1 MKIKH
6 SSVLFLTLLGATAGY
21 PQITLNTIPARA
33 IGAPAPPP
41 KSCGSPQLIPENANP
56 NLVEGRELYSPQG
69 IAVDNSTSPPMVYV
83 ADAGNNRVLAW
94 KNAASFSVGAMAD
107 LVIGQPDLCST
118 FASGPGT
125 TFSTGLNAP
134 SGLAVYK
141 SDLYVVD
148 SGNNRVLRYPKP
160 FSQTSQVLPDL
171 YVGQPS
177 LNSRVLNQPSGQVN
191 APSAQGIYTASSS
204 QVFAANIAFDS
215 AGNLWMTDPGNR
227 RVLRFPAAAIATGG
241 GGLTADI
248 EIGQV
253 DFVSAQKTLD
263 PTNVNSQLV
272 TNQFA
277 VPDGIAFDAAGNLF
291 VSDSD
296 LSVSNTT
303 IPGRVLVFT
312 APFSSG
318 MGAARIM
325 GVLQQPAS
333 GATITQAQIDHTR
346 MFDPQ
351 GIFALPNNQG
361 IGVVDTGSSRI
372 LLFDPYTA
380 APAAGSSW
388 DPNTSFSPQAKT
400 IIGQANSCVAYPSQA
415 CRAANNGNPSPSAST
430 LAYPSAVAVIL
441 ASGDLLVADAGN
453 NRVIGMPQQGGAY
466 VPTMS
471 ANRVLGQDYMNT
483 FSINLIEGKEF
494 AFTAQSSQGLLADA
508 GLAIDSTGDT
518 PHLYV
523 ADPYNNRV
531 LGFKD
536 ARKLT
541 PGSPA
546 DIVIGQPDM
555 HTALCNY
562 PSGNLNQ
569 PGQSNLCGPIGLL
582 VDSGGNLYVADSG
595 NGRVLRFPTPF
606 AQQSSSLQPADRVV
620 GQAGFYSK
628 VTDPSPATMAAPYGL
643 ALSGVNGLL
652 VSDVQLNRVLYF
664 PMANGD
670 LTSPQGEAATV
681 VFGQTGFNVVGK
693 PTVIDDTVMTAP
705 RHVAADS
712 SGRLYVA
719 DTGNNRVMI
728 FGDPHDVNT
737 ASKGAH
743 ALLTITTGLSAP
755 RGIFVSSLTG
765 EIWVADT
772 GNGRSLRYPSFE
784 QYFVTNTY
792 NFSISGYYSA
802 PLALAQDQYGD
813 LMVADAY
820 NRVEFYYPGLA
831 WQNAASYVTNYLAP
845 GVLATIYPLGV
856 TFGTITANSNQQPN
870 PVPYPTLLADTQVLF
885 NGQPAPVLLVS
896 PGQINFMIPMSAS
909 TSGNVDV
916 QVVRQST
923 GQILTDGLVAMNTVS
938 PAIFA
943 GGLVNCSLA
952 GGKCRQAAV
961 VNDADGTVNGPNN
974 PAAAGSYISIY
985 ATGQGFVQG
994 APADGDIP
1002 RAGLVQTSALPKV
1015 WINACYVDDASCT
1028 GETGVEN
1035 VEFSGLSPQFPGVWQ
1050 INVRIPKN
1058 TGPGAQV
1065 PLFIVMNNYTSQA
1078 FPTAGYVTT
1087 IAVKNQ

>member
-1 MKIKH
+1 
-6 SSVLFLTLLGATAGY
+6 
-21 PQITLNTIPARA
+21 
-33 IGAPAPPP
+33 
-41 KSCGSPQLIPENANP
+41 
-56 NLVEGRELYSPQG
+56 
-69 IAVDNSTSPPMVYV
+69 MVYV
-83 ADAGNNRVLAW
+83 ADTGNNRVLAW
-94 KNAASFSVGAMAD
+94 KNAASFSNGAMAD
-107 LVIGQPDLCST
+107 LVIGQPDFLST
-118 FASGPGT
+118 VPYGPGT
-125 TFSTGLNAP
+125 TFSTDLNAP
-134 SGLAVYK
+134 TGLAVYK

-171 YVGQPS
+171 YVGQPN
-177 LNSRVLNQPSGQVN
+177 LNSRVPDQPNGLV
-191 APSAQGIYTASSS
+191 SAQGIYTASSS
-204 QVFAANIAFDS
+204 QVFVANIAFDS

-227 RVLRFPAAAIATGG
+227 RVLRFPAAAIAKGG
-241 GGLTADI
+241 GGLTADM

-277 VPDGIAFDAAGNLF
+277 VPDGIAFDAAGNLY

-296 LSVSNTT
+296 LSGTAL
-303 IPGRVLVFT
+303 PGRVLVFT
-312 APFSSG
+312 PPLASSVN
-318 MGAARIM
+318 ATRIM
-325 GVLQQPAS
+325 GVLQQSAS
-333 GATITQAQIDHTR
+333 GTTITQAQIDHTL
-346 MFDPQ
+346 MINPQ
-351 GIFALPNNQG
+351 GIFMLPNNQG
-361 IGVVDTGSSRI
+361 IGVVDTESSRI

-380 APAAGSSW
+380 TPAAGSSW

-400 IIGQANSCVAYPSQA
+400 IIGQTSSCVASYPAA
-415 CRAANNGNPSPSAST
+415 CRAANNGRPNPSPLGNT
-430 LAYPSAVAVIL
+430 LAYPSAVAL
-441 ASGDLLVADAGN
+441 AGTDLLVADSGN

-466 VPTMS
+466 VSTLS
-471 ANRVLGQDYMNT
+471 ANRVLGQDRMDT
-483 FSINLIEGKEF
+483 FSINLIEGREF
-494 AFTAQSSQGLLADA
+494 AFVSQFAALNGSQNAQFTCADA
-508 GLAIDSTGDT
+508 ALAIDSTGNT

-523 ADPYNNRV
+523 ADPCNNRV
-531 LGFKD
+531 LGFND

-541 PGSPA
+541 PGAKA

-555 HTALCNY
+555 QTALCNY
-562 PSGNLNQ
+562 PSGDVNL
-569 PGQSNLCGPIGLL
+569 PTQSSLCEPIGLL
-582 VDSGGNLYVADSG
+582 VDSSGNLYVADSG

-606 AQQSSSLQPADRVV
+606 AHQSGSLQPADRVV
-620 GQAGFYSK
+620 GQANFSSK
-628 VTDPSPATMAAPYGL
+628 ITGPGATSMTAPYGL

-652 VSDVQLNRVLYF
+652 VSDVKLNRVLYF

-670 LTSPQGEAATV
+670 LTSPQGEAAAK
-681 VFGQTGFNVVGK
+681 VFGQPDMTRSVQSGTGNTSMNG
-693 PTVIDDTVMTAP
+693 P

-728 FGDPHDVNT
+728 FGDPHDPNT
-737 ASKGAH
+737 ASAGAN

-755 RGIFVSSLTG
+755 RGIFVSQLTG
-765 EIWVADT
+765 EIWVANT
-772 GNGRSLRYPSFE
+772 TAGTCLRYPSFE
-784 QYFVTNTY
+784 QYFVTGTY
-792 NFSISGYYSA
+792 NSSISGYYSA
-802 PLALAQDQYGD
+802 APLALTEDQYGD
-813 LMVADAY
+813 LLVADAA

-831 WQNAASYVTNYLAP
+831 WQNAASYVTSFLAP

-856 TFGTITANSNQQPN
+856 TYGTNTANSNQQPN

-885 NGQPAPVLLVS
+885 NGQPAPLLLVS
-896 PGQINFMIPMSAS
+896 PGQINFMIPMSAP
-909 TSGNVDV
+909 TTGTADV

-943 GGLVNCSLA
+943 GSLVNCSLA

-961 VNDADGTVNGPNN
+961 VNDADGTVNSPSN

-994 APADGDIP
+994 APPDGDIP
-1002 RAGLVQTSALPKV
+1002 RTGLVQTSALPKV
-1015 WINACYVDDASCT
+1015 FINACYVDDASCT

-1035 VEFSGLSPQFPGVWQ
+1035 VQFSGLSPQFPGVWQ

-1065 PLFIVMNNYTSQA
+1065 ALVVVMNNYTSQTGL
-1078 FPTAGYVTT
+1078 TANYYTT

>member
-21 PQITLNTIPARA
+21 PQITLNTVPARA

-56 NLVEGRELYSPQG
+56 NVVEGRELYSPQG

-83 ADAGNNRVLAW
+83 ADTFNNRVLAW
-94 KNAASFSVGAMAD
+94 KNAASFSNGAMAD

-118 FASGPGT
+118 FASGPST
-125 TFSTGLNAP
+125 TFSTGLYQP
-134 SGLAVYK
+134 TGLAVYK

-177 LNSRVLNQPSGQVN
+177 LNSRVPDQPNGLV
-191 APSAQGIYTASSS
+191 SAQGIYTASNSG
-204 QVFAANIAFDS
+204 VLAANIAFDS

-227 RVLRFPAAAIATGG
+227 RVLRFPAAAIAKGG

-277 VPDGIAFDAAGNLF
+277 VPDGIAFDVAGNLY

-296 LSVSNTT
+296 LSASSTT

-312 APFSSG
+312 APLATG
-318 MGAARIM
+318 MGATRII
-325 GVLQQPAS
+325 GVPVSSSGTALTLAQQDS
-333 GATITQAQIDHTR
+333 ID
-346 MFDPQ
+346 MVGPQ
-351 GIFALPNNQG
+351 GILLLPDKS
-361 IGVVDTGSSRI
+361 IGVVDTYNSRI
-372 LLFDPYTA
+372 LIFDPYA
-380 APAAGSSW
+380 AWPAAGSL
-388 DPNTSFSPQAKT
+388 PYLNPPQAKAV
-400 IIGQANSCVAYPSQA
+400 IGHTSA
-415 CRAANNGNPSPSAST
+415 CPATSGQLCRSNNGNPSPSAST
-430 LAYPSAVAVIL
+430 LAYPSAVAL
-441 ASGDLLVADAGN
+441 AGTDLLIADAGN

-466 VPTMS
+466 VSTMS

-562 PSGNLNQ
+562 PSGNPNQ

-628 VTDPSPATMAAPYGL
+628 VTDPSPATMASPYGL

-670 LTSPQGEAATV
+670 LTSPQGEAATK
-681 VFGQTGFNVVGK
+681 VFGQPDMTRSVQSGTGNTSMNG
-693 PTVIDDTVMTAP
+693 P

-719 DTGNNRVMI
+719 DTRNNRVMI
-728 FGDPHDVNT
+728 FGDPHDPNT
-737 ASKGAH
+737 ASAGAN

-755 RGIFVSSLTG
+755 RGIYVSLLTG

-802 PLALAQDQYGD
+802 PLALAEDQYGD
-813 LMVADAY
+813 LMVADSY

-831 WQNAASYVTNYLAP
+831 WQNAASYVTSFLAP

-856 TFGTITANSNQQPN
+856 TYGTNTANSNQQPN

-896 PGQINFMIPMSAS
+896 PGQINFMIPMSAP
-909 TSGNVDV
+909 TTGTADV

-943 GGLVNCSLA
+943 GSLVNCSLA

-961 VNDADGTVNGPNN
+961 VNDADGTVNSPSN

-994 APADGDIP
+994 APPDGDIP
-1002 RAGLVQTSALPKV
+1002 RTGLVQTSALPKV
-1015 WINACYVDDASCT
+1015 FINACYVDDASCT

-1035 VEFSGLSPQFPGVWQ
+1035 VQFSGLSPQFPGVWQ

-1065 PLFIVMNNYTSQA
+1065 ALVVVMNNYTSQTGL
-1078 FPTAGYVTT
+1078 TANYYTT

>member
-33 IGAPAPPP
+33 IGAPSPPP
-41 KSCGSPQLIPENANP
+41 KSCGSPQLVPKSGNP

-83 ADAGNNRVLAW
+83 ADTGNNRVLAW
-94 KNAASFSVGAMAD
+94 KNAASFSNGAMAD

-118 FASGPGT
+118 FPLGPST
-125 TFSTGLNAP
+125 TYPSDLAAP
-134 SGLAVYK
+134 TGLAVYK

-148 SGNNRVLRYPKP
+148 SGNNRVLRYPNP
-160 FSQTSQVLPDL
+160 FSPTGQKPPDL
-171 YVGQPS
+171 YIGQPS
-177 LNSRVLNQPSGQVN
+177 LNSGVPDQPNTLV
-191 APSAQGIYTASSS
+191 SAQGIYTASTSAFF
-204 QVFAANIAFDS
+204 VANIAFDS

-227 RVLRFPAAAIATGG
+227 RVLRFPAAAIAKGG
-241 GGLTADI
+241 GGLTADMV
-248 EIGQV
+248 IGQL
-253 DFVSAQKTLD
+253 DFLSPLPGVPQTNPSS
-263 PTNVNSQLV
+263 PTYL
-272 TNQFA
+272 NQFA
-277 VPDGIAFDAAGNLF
+277 VPVGIAFDQAGNLY
-291 VSDSD
+291 VSDNWSTQ
-296 LSVSNTT
+296 SASP
-303 IPGRVLVFT
+303 PGRVLVFQP
-312 APFSSG
+312 PFATG
-318 MGAARIM
+318 MNATRLM
-325 GVLQQPAS
+325 GVFSATATTVPAQS
-333 GATITQAQIDHTR
+333 VQDKVL
-346 MFDPQ
+346 MYDPQ
-351 GIFALPNNQG
+351 SIVVLPNNL
-361 IGVVDTGSSRI
+361 GVAVADTQSNRVLI
-372 LLFDPYTA
+372 FPPITL
-380 APAAGSSW
+380 W
-388 DPNTSFSPQAKT
+388 DQNTSNPPQAT
-400 IIGQANSCVAYPSQA
+400 SIMGQANSCAAYPSQA
-415 CRAANNGNPSPSAST
+415 CRAANNGSPSPSAST

-441 ASGDLLVADAGN
+441 ASGDLLVADSGN
-453 NRVIGMPQQGGAY
+453 NRVIGMPQQAGAY
-466 VPTMS
+466 TS

-541 PGSPA
+541 PGDATINNPVAGFKA

-562 PSGNLNQ
+562 PTGNTNQ
-569 PGQSNLCGPIGLL
+569 PGQSNLCRPIGLL

-628 VTDPSPATMAAPYGL
+628 VTDPSPATMASPYGL

-670 LTSPQGEAATV
+670 LTSPQGEAATK
-681 VFGQTGFNVVGK
+681 VFGQTDFNVVGK

-705 RHVAADS
+705 RHVTADS

-719 DTGNNRVMI
+719 DTVNNRVMI

-743 ALLTITTGLSAP
+743 ALFTITAGLSAP
-755 RGIFVSSLTG
+755 RGIFVSLLTG

-784 QYFVTNTY
+784 QYLVTNNY

-831 WQNAASYVTNYLAP
+831 WQNAGSYVTNFLAP

-856 TFGTITANSNQQPN
+856 TYGTNTANSNQQPN

-885 NGQPAPVLLVS
+885 NGQPAPLLLVS
-896 PGQINFMIPMSAS
+896 PLQINFMIPMSAP
-909 TSGNVDV
+909 TTGTADV

-923 GQILTDGLVAMNTVS
+923 GQILTDGPVAMNTVS
-938 PAIFA
+938 PAVFA
-943 GGLVNCSLA
+943 GGPVNCSLP

-961 VNDADGTVNGPNN
+961 VNAADGTVNSPSN

-994 APADGDIP
+994 APPDGDIP

-1015 WINACYVDDASCT
+1015 FINACYVDDASCT

-1035 VEFSGLSPQFPGVWQ
+1035 VQFSGLSPQFPGVWQ

-1065 PLFIVMNNYTSQA
+1065 ALVVVMNNYTSQ
-1078 FPTAGYVTT
+1078 TALTANYYTT